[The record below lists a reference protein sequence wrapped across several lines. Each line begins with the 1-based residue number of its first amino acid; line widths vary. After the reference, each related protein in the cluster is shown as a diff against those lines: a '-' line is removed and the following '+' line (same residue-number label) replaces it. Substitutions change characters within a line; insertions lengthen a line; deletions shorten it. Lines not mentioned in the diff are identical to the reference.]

1 MDMRQALLGG
11 ASAVALG
18 VGLLGAPQVVEAQQA
33 QGTYVTQSGS
43 RADAA
48 SFYAAPAATSC
59 TTSQA
64 SIANLTVTI
73 TPPAGNF
80 VYLTGLY
87 IEYLANATAAASAT
101 LWTATNLT
109 GTPAW
114 LAAVNAS
121 GTGVPTGE
129 YLIAETYPT
138 GLRSTVA
145 GTPVTILPQA
155 TSASTFQ
162 CVKAVGYFSPT

>member
-18 VGLLGAPQVVEAQQA
+18 VGLLGSPQVVEAQQS
-33 QGTYVTQSGS
+33 QGLIVTQSGS

-64 SIANLTVTI
+64 SIANLTITI
-73 TPPAGNF
+73 TPPAGQY
-80 VYLTGLY
+80 VYLTGLF
-87 IEYLANATAAASAT
+87 IEFLANATAASSAT
-101 LWTATNLT
+101 VWTATNLT

-114 LAAVNAS
+114 LANVTAS
-121 GTGVPTGE
+121 ASGVPTGE
-129 YLIAETYPT
+129 YLIAESYPT
-138 GLRSTVA
+138 GLKSTVA

-162 CVKAVGYFSPT
+162 CAKAVGYFSPT